1 MDDISSKIYAKNTI
15 KRVEHKLKLLGI
27 NDKSLV
33 YKYLNMRV
41 LTSILILIISLIYF
55 KYGFIMGPILCITTY
70 ILFEKICLDYKIKKR
85 GEKLEKEA
93 ILFMEV
99 LVLTLEGGRNLE
111 NALRLTINNV
121 DSEISHEFEITLKEV
136 RLGKSLNESL
146 ENMKKRI
153 PSEVINNTIL
163 NMIQA
168 SNYGT
173 NIKEAIYN
181 EIDFLRN
188 KQILRVKGE
197 IAKLPTKISV
207 ISVIFFIPIML
218 LIILGPLLIKFI
230 SS

>member
-1 MDDISSKIYAKNTI
+1 MIDDISSKIYAKNTI

-41 LTSILILIISLIYF
+41 LTSILVLIISLIYF
-55 KYGFIMGPILCITTY
+55 KYGFIIGPILCVISY

-111 NALRLTINNV
+111 NA
-121 DSEISHEFEITLKEV
+121 
-136 RLGKSLNESL
+136 
-146 ENMKKRI
+146 
-153 PSEVINNTIL
+153 EVINNTIL

-207 ISVIFFIPIML
+207 ISVFFIVPIML
-218 LIILGPLLIKFI
+218 LIILAPVVLNFLL
-230 SS
+230 S